1 MRQNSSFS
9 SGAHIALKNKKKWRT
24 RHAIGLIREC
34 RMPQLDDAEI
44 ARRLLH
50 HLARAFGCADAAYVA
65 GPVRI
70 QGGFDTAI
78 FGFTLDRVPPS
89 LEGPL
94 ILRLS
99 HANADP
105 ARVKL
110 ETVVQNTL
118 ADMGFPAPRVMVTE
132 SDPGILGGPFM
143 VMVRVPG
150 QTLAH
155 GIEGFGAGSSLAE
168 QLQLLVNLPAIFTGI
183 IDQWVEMQIR
193 LHQLPAETLL
203 RSLTAAGIDA
213 RAVTFEGQF
222 ARLRTIAER
231 YALPGVEPA
240 LAWLDQ
246 YRPAPAQH
254 AAICHGDFHPLNIL
268 ADDGKPTG
276 VIDWAN
282 VVIAEPAMDV
292 GSAIANISAVPL
304 GLPWALRVAAQ
315 AAVGVAL
322 RRYERA
328 YRSRR
333 PLDDH
338 AVRYYQVFRAV
349 AQLIPVGAARA
360 AGRSG
365 SGAFH
370 SAAGAGNLI
379 ALIRRLSDVSVR
391 L

>member
-1 MRQNSSFS
+1 M
-9 SGAHIALKNKKKWRT
+9 H
-24 RHAIGLIREC
+24 
-34 RMPQLDDAEI
+34 QLEDAEI

-50 HLARAFGCADAAYVA
+50 HLARAFGCSDAVYLATPA
-65 GPVRI
+65 RI

-78 FGFTLDRVPPS
+78 FGFTLDRVPTP

-118 ADMGFPAPRVMVTE
+118 ADMDFPAPRVMMSE
-132 SDPGILGGPFM
+132 SDAGILGGPFM
-143 VMVRVPG
+143 VMRRVPG
-150 QTLAH
+150 RPLGHA
-155 GIEGFGAGSSLAE
+155 IEGFGAGSSFAKRVR
-168 QLQLLVNLPAIFTGI
+168 LLLDLPVILTGI
-183 IDQWVEMQIR
+183 IEQWVDVQIR

-203 RSLTAAGIDA
+203 QAVTAAGIDA
-213 RAVTFEGQF
+213 RVITFEGQL
-222 ARLRTIAER
+222 ARLRTVVER
-231 YALPGVEPA
+231 YGLIGVEPA
-240 LAWLDQ
+240 LTWLHQ
-246 YRPAPAQH
+246 HRPSQAQ

-268 ADDGKPTG
+268 ADNDKPTG
-276 VIDWAN
+276 VIDWPN

-292 GSAIANISAVPL
+292 SSAIANISAVPIN
-304 GLPWALRVAAQ
+304 LPWASRVTARAAIS
-315 AAVGVAL
+315 AAL

-328 YRSRR
+328 YRARR
-333 PLDDH
+333 PLDDE

-349 AQLIPVGAARA
+349 AQLVPVGAARA
-360 AGRSG
+360 TGHLG

-370 SAAGAGNLI
+370 SATGAGNLI
-379 ALIRRLSDVSVR
+379 ALIRRLSGVSVR

>member
-1 MRQNSSFS
+1 M
-9 SGAHIALKNKKKWRT
+9 H
-24 RHAIGLIREC
+24 
-34 RMPQLDDAEI
+34 QLEDAEI

-50 HLARAFGCADAAYVA
+50 HLARAFACPDAVYLATPA
-65 GPVRI
+65 RI

-78 FGFTLDRVPPS
+78 FGFTLDHVPAA

-118 ADMGFPAPRVMVTE
+118 AGMDFPAPRVMVTE

-143 VMVRVPG
+143 VMQRVPG
-150 QTLAH
+150 KPLGHA
-155 GIEGFGAGSSLAE
+155 IEGFGAGSPLARRMR
-168 QLQLLVNLPAIFTGI
+168 LLLDLPAILAGI
-183 IDQWVEMQIR
+183 IEQWVDVQIR
-193 LHQLPAETLL
+193 LHRLPAETLL
-203 RSLTAAGIDA
+203 QAITAAGIDP
-213 RAVTFEGQF
+213 RVITFEGQF
-222 ARLRTIAER
+222 ARLRTIVER
-231 YALPGVEPA
+231 YALTGVEPA
-240 LAWLDQ
+240 LGWLDQ
-246 YRPAPAQH
+246 HRPSQAQ

-268 ADDGKPTG
+268 ADNDKPTG
-276 VIDWAN
+276 VIDWPN

-292 GSAIANISAVPL
+292 GSAIANISAVPIA
-304 GLPWALRVAAQ
+304 LPPPLRVAAR
-315 AAVGVAL
+315 AAIGAAL

-328 YRSRR
+328 YRVRR
-333 PLDDH
+333 PFDDG
-338 AVRYYQVFRAV
+338 AVRYYQVYRAV
-349 AQLIPVGAARA
+349 AQLVPVGAARV

-370 SAAGAGNLI
+370 SEAGAGNLI
-379 ALIRRLSDVSVR
+379 TLIRKLSGISVQ